1 MGLAAK
7 ILAAAAAAY
16 GVVVLAAFFMQ
27 RSLMYAPGTTLPTV
41 PAGFT
46 AVTLTTTDG
55 LVLTSWYAAPTAP
68 GRAIIV
74 YFQGNAGTIADRVA
88 KVLPF
93 VADGHG
99 VLLTGYR
106 GYGGNPGTPTERGLL
121 ADARLALKFALA
133 EAGAARPVVLFG
145 ESLGSGV
152 AVQLA
157 AGHAQGKEPVTD
169 EPVTGA
175 PVAAVVL
182 EAPFTSAATVGQAA
196 YPFLPVKLLIRDRF
210 DSLAR
215 IAAIGAPLLIVHGE
229 RDRVVPVVQGR
240 RLLAAAQAPKT
251 GHFLPGAGHNDLA
264 AYGAIAH
271 ERAFLRQLPAPATAR
286 QN

>member
-7 ILAAAAAAY
+7 ILAAAAASY
-16 GVVVLAAFFMQ
+16 GVVVLAAFVMQ
-27 RSLMYAPGTTLPTV
+27 RSLIYVPGTTLPAV
-41 PAGFT
+41 PSGFT
-46 AVTLTTTDG
+46 AVTLTTADG
-55 LVLTSWYAAPTAP
+55 YALTSWYAAAAAP

-88 KVLPF
+88 KVMPF

-106 GYGGNPGTPTERGLL
+106 GYGGNPGTPTEWGLL
-121 ADARLALKFALA
+121 TDARLALKFARA
-133 EAGAARPVVLFG
+133 EAGAARPVVLLG
-145 ESLGSGV
+145 ESLGCGV

-157 AGHAQGKEPVTD
+157 AEQAEGKEPV
-169 EPVTGA
+169 
-175 PVAAVVL
+175 AAVIL
-182 EAPFTSAATVGQAA
+182 EAPFTSAAAVGRAA
-196 YPFLPVKLLIRDRF
+196 YPFLPVKLLIKDRF

-251 GHFLPGAGHNDLA
+251 GHFLPDAGHNDLA
-264 AYGAIAH
+264 AHGAIAH
-271 ERAFLRQLPAPATAR
+271 ERAFLRQLPAVAPAR
-286 QN
+286 PN

>member
-7 ILAAAAAAY
+7 ILAAAAASY
-16 GVVVLAAFFMQ
+16 GVVVLAAFVMQ
-27 RSLMYAPGTTLPTV
+27 RSLMYAPGTTLPAV
-41 PAGFT
+41 PSGYT
-46 AVTLTTTDG
+46 AVTLTTADG
-55 LVLTSWYAAPTAP
+55 YALTSWYAAAAAP

-88 KVLPF
+88 KVMPF

-106 GYGGNPGTPTERGLL
+106 GYGGNPGAPTERGLL
-121 ADARLALKFALA
+121 TDARLALKFARA
-133 EAGAARPVVLFG
+133 ETGAARPVVLLG

-157 AGHAQGKEPVTD
+157 AEQAEGNE
-169 EPVTGA
+169 
-175 PVAAVVL
+175 PVAAVML
-182 EAPFTSAATVGQAA
+182 EAPFTSAAAVGRAA
-196 YPFLPVKLLIRDRF
+196 YPFLPVKLLIKDRF

-229 RDRVVPVVQGR
+229 RDRVVPIAQGR
-240 RLLAAAQAPKT
+240 RLLTAAQAPKT
-251 GHFLPGAGHNDLA
+251 GRFLPGAGHNDLA
-264 AYGAIAH
+264 AHGAIAH